1 MELNTIRTLMTG
13 LVDYAGLFP
22 PAGLSMREAVRNFA
36 EYRQSDRCWML
47 GRFVVPIARLN
58 EFEREVEE
66 VLRAQPGET
75 WRISGLIG
83 DNLETD
89 LERIF
94 DFNATHNSDDNQFPT
109 VLIDSIELKADDP
122 NTIDSAMTSIPED
135 LEPFFEIPWK
145 RDNRGLIAAMA
156 GTGARAKIRTGGV
169 TEALIPP
176 TEDVARFIMN
186 CALSDVAFKAT
197 AGLHHP
203 VRADYRL
210 TYEPDAPVG
219 TMHGF
224 LNVFVA
230 AALAR
235 GLRLD
240 LDTLTDVLNDD
251 SRANF
256 VFTNERIGWR
266 EHTIDV
272 AKLALV
278 RESFALS
285 FGSCSFTEPVEDL
298 LALNLLPAHG
308 SES

>member
-1 MELNTIRTLMTG
+1 MELHTIRTLMTD
-13 LVDYAGLFP
+13 LIDYAGLFP
-22 PAGLSMREAVRNFA
+22 PAGLSMRETVRNFA
-36 EYRQSDRCWML
+36 AYRRSSRNWML
-47 GRFVVPIARLN
+47 SRLVVPIARLN

-66 VLRAQPGET
+66 TLRNEPGET
-75 WRISGLIG
+75 WQISALIG
-83 DNLETD
+83 ENLETD

-94 DFNATHNSDDNQFPT
+94 DFNATHNSDDTQFPA

-122 NTIDSAMTSIPED
+122 HAIDAAMTIIPED

-169 TEALIPP
+169 TEELIPP
-176 TEDVARFIMN
+176 TEALASFIRN

-203 VRADYRL
+203 VRADYKL
-210 TYEPDAPVG
+210 TYADDAPIG

-235 GLRLD
+235 TLRLD
-240 LDTLTDVLNDD
+240 ADTLTDVLNDD

-278 RESFALS
+278 REAFALS
-285 FGSCSFTEPVEDL
+285 FGSCSFTEPIDDL
-298 LALNLLPAHG
+298 LALSLLPASG
-308 SES
+308 NDA

>member
-1 MELNTIRTLMTG
+1 MELHAVRTLLAG
-13 LVDYAGLFP
+13 LIDYAGLFP
-22 PAGLSMREAVRNFA
+22 PAKLGMREAVNNFA
-36 EYRQSDRCWML
+36 DYRRGERNWML
-47 GRFVVPIARLN
+47 GRFVVPVARLN

-66 VLRAQPGET
+66 TLRTEPGET
-75 WRISGLIG
+75 WRLSALIG
-83 DNLETD
+83 ENLDAD

-94 DFNATHNSDDNQFPT
+94 AFNATHNHDDSQFPA
-109 VLIDSIELKADDP
+109 VLIDSIELKGEDP
-122 NTIDSAMTSIPED
+122 NAIDAAMSSIPED

-169 TEALIPP
+169 TEELIPP
-176 TEDVARFIMN
+176 TEVVAAFIHH
-186 CALSDVAFKAT
+186 CAASEVAFKAT

-203 VRADYRL
+203 VRADYKL
-210 TYEPDAPVG
+210 SYEPDAPIG

-235 GLRLD
+235 TLRLD
-240 LDTLTDVLNDD
+240 IDALTDILNDE
-251 SRANF
+251 SRADF

-266 EHTIDV
+266 EHTIEV

-278 RESFALS
+278 RETFALS
-285 FGSCSFTEPVEDL
+285 FGSCSFTEPIDDL
-298 LALNLLPAHG
+298 LALSLLPA
-308 SES
+308 SE